1 MSDNKKQITGSFGG
15 LLGGGS
21 RKPTRDPDTLN
32 NTETGKV
39 IEILSEGVTEG
50 FATPS
55 KKLSSELAQVN
66 EVYELDSSNQDQYIA
81 YAHEDIYLDD
91 TPIRSVNTG
100 KKGDD
105 GSYQK
110 ANFNGFDNPTDGSFE
125 VRHGSKNQSVL
136 STDGTLQ
143 SEKITQVNQKVQTEI
158 TRQITV
164 GRPSLASTQSLAP
177 ERVKVTLHVNQ
188 LQETNDKGD
197 LLGRTVEFE
206 IFFQYIGDGGLPSM
220 ADQIRTRM
228 KKDSFSGR
236 TGDQYRREY
245 VFATES
251 FSRDSFRRYPLEIT
265 VKRVSPLNED
275 NDQIQDD
282 LFFSAITEIQRPT
295 TDYEGQL
302 LDTDIEIDDGNGV
315 TQKILDG
322 QFSYPFTAY
331 SFLQFDAYQFAS
343 IPKRTFRYRGIKVKI
358 PAANGGL
365 TPTIDIT
372 GNGRIEYPS
381 NYVFNN
387 ELTGTLFWTTDPA
400 FILLDLLLN
409 TRYGFGKY
417 IKKEEVN
424 LFSFF
429 QASKYCAQLVPTP
442 RGGQEPR
449 FAFNSV
455 INKTTEAFN
464 IIKEISGMM
473 RCYPIWS
480 GGQLTL
486 VQDRPINP
494 DDEDPCTYQTPV
506 YVFSLANT
514 LNGFSYSGV
523 SLKTRHGKVVVEY
536 FNMESRQ
543 LDTVVITNQQV
554 FEKTHNIKKVKA
566 FGCTSFAQ
574 AARYGRA
581 IIWSENNETDVV
593 TFDVSIESGVV
604 IRPGAVVG
612 INDPVRAGIR
622 RAGRVSAVTLDGSG
636 HLTALTVDDSS
647 STDLPTTGDRTILIL
662 DSAGKARSG
671 TISSISGK
679 VITLSSALAPS
690 SNATFQANTVWLIE
704 NTVKSQLYRI
714 VDVEEQDGI
723 LYKMTGIPYN
733 CNKYNFVDGKNNR
746 TLVSDE
752 SLQNPDFTK
761 FKLDSL
767 VHLNDRTTS
776 IFEIDRGGP
785 SSITGF
791 TALRQKEG
799 QVISVLIVSFANVLG
814 TGKYLIKY
822 KFKPGSISNQGTNIY
837 GQPSLFMNPLA
848 PFGEPLRE
856 FITED
861 LTFEIENASVGTY
874 QIEVYS
880 INAIGK
886 VSKSPT
892 IKQIDNFGKLA
903 PPVSPTSLNFEFTQS
918 GDLKLTWPLSQDVD
932 VTSNGHVII
941 KHNDDTSG
949 AAVWGNSRT
958 IMIVHGSQTSVI
970 LPTVTGEYLIKYQDQ
985 TLIQSENA
993 ASAIVSDTDLGLVD
1007 RSLIG
1012 TIKENTTF
1020 GGAKTNSSGVTTSK
1034 VTSGGL
1040 EINQDSSNVLI
1051 DSITANI
1058 DTISDFDTLDGIT
1071 GRDEGDYTF
1080 TNVLDLGAKFSGVIF
1095 ESIVR
1100 FEGFSDSTLFD
1111 SYVPAVVLNS
1121 DGVVISGGVDALTKF
1136 DGDVL
1141 ENATAELRIQTSDDN
1156 STFTAANNFIETV
1169 ASARYF
1175 KFTLKLKTTTTTENT
1190 RILLGDGS
1198 TNTLGCKVLMN
1209 KRTETSATLTS
1220 TSNTA
1225 YTFTNGFF
1233 IGTGATTGFTSSN
1246 PSVTIN
1252 PLNLGTGEYYEVT
1265 NITGLGFDVVFKNS
1279 SGVAQTGKQFTYT
1292 ASGFGKKV

>member
-15 LLGGGS
+15 LLGGGGS

-110 ANFNGFDNPTDGSFE
+110 ANFNGFDNPTDGSFD
-125 VRHGSKNQSVL
+125 VRHGSKNQSIL

-143 SEKITQVNQKVQTEI
+143 TENIVDDNVQKVQTEI
-158 TRQITV
+158 TKEVTV
-164 GRPSLASTQSLAP
+164 GRPSLESTQSLAP
-177 ERVKVTLHVNQ
+177 ERVKVTLSVSQ

-197 LLGRTVEFE
+197 LLGRTVEFQ
-206 IFFQYIGDGGLPSM
+206 IFFQYVGED
-220 ADQIRTRM
+220 ADASRTLM
-228 KKDSFSGR
+228 KQDSFSGR

-265 VKRVSPLNED
+265 VKRLSPLNED

-295 TDYEGQL
+295 TDYQGQL
-302 LDTDIEIDDGNGV
+302 LDTNIEIDDGNGV

-358 PAANGGL
+358 PAANGGH

-381 NYVFNN
+381 DYVFNN

-417 IKKEEVN
+417 IKIEEID

-429 QASKYCAQLVPTP
+429 QASKYSAQLLTTS
-442 RGGQEPR
+442 RGQEPR

-480 GGQLTL
+480 GGKLTL

-506 YVFSLANT
+506 YIFSLANT

-554 FEKTHNIKKVKA
+554 FNKTHNIKKVKA

-574 AARYGRA
+574 AARYGRN

-662 DSAGKARSG
+662 DSAGKAQSA

-704 NTVKSQLYRI
+704 NTVKSELYRI

-733 CNKYNFVDGKNNR
+733 CNKYDFVDGKNR
-746 TLVSDE
+746 TLVSND
-752 SLQNPDFTK
+752 SLQNPT
-761 FKLDSL
+761 L
-767 VHLNDRTTS
+767 VADNRTTS
-776 IFEIDRGGP
+776 IFETDRGGP

-814 TGKYLIKY
+814 TGKYLVKY

-886 VSKSPT
+886 VSKNPT

-903 PPVSPTSLNFEFTQS
+903 PPLSPTSLNFEFTQS

-949 AAVWGNSRT
+949 NAIWGNSRT

-985 TLIQSENA
+985 TLIQSTN
-993 ASAIVSDTDLGLVD
+993 SVSVIVSSPDLVD
-1007 RSLIG
+1007 RDLIG

-1020 GGAKTNSSGVTTSK
+1020 GGAKTALTVNSSGM
-1034 VTSGGL
+1034 
-1040 EINQDSSNVLI
+1040 EINQSASNTLI

-1058 DTISDFDTLDGIT
+1058 DTISDFDTLDGDT
-1071 GRDEGDYTF
+1071 GVLEGTYQF

-1111 SYVPAVVLNS
+1111 SYVPATVLNS
-1121 DGVVISGGVDALTKF
+1121 DGVVISGGVDALTSF

-1141 ENATAELRIQTSDDN
+1141 ENATAELQIQTSDDN
-1156 STFTAANNFIETV
+1156 STFTTANNFIETV

-1175 KFTLKLKTTTTTENT
+1175 KFTLKLKTTTTTENS
-1190 RILLGDGS
+1190 RIIIGDGS
-1198 TNTLGCKVLMN
+1198 TNTLGCRVLMN

-1233 IGTGATTGFTSSN
+1233 VGTGATTGFDAPL

-1252 PLNLGTGEYYEVT
+1252 ALALGTGEFFEVT
-1265 NITGLGFDVVFKNS
+1265 NISGTGFNVVFKNS
-1279 SGVAQTGKQFTYT
+1279 SGVAQTGKEFTYT

>member
-15 LLGGGS
+15 LLGGGGS

-32 NTETGKV
+32 NTETAKV
-39 IEILSEGVTEG
+39 IEVLSEGVTEG

-55 KKLSSELAQVN
+55 KKLSSELSIVD
-66 EVYELDSSNQDQYIA
+66 EVYQLSSSNQDQYIA

-91 TPIRSVNTG
+91 TPIRSINTG
-100 KKGDD
+100 KKSDD

-110 ANFNGFDNPTDGSFE
+110 ANFNGFDNPSDGFFE

-143 SEKITQVNQKVQTEI
+143 SEKITQVNQKVETEI

-197 LLGRTVEFE
+197 LLGRTVEFK
-206 IFFQYIGDGGLPSM
+206 IFFQYKGEI
-220 ADQIRTRM
+220 ADTSRTLM
-228 KKDSFSGR
+228 KQDSFSGR

-251 FSRDSFRRYPLEIT
+251 FDRDKFRRYPLEIT
-265 VKRVSPLNED
+265 VQRVSALNNT

-295 TDYEGQL
+295 TDYQGQTL
-302 LDTDIEIDDGNGV
+302 NTNVEIDDGNGV

-358 PAANGGL
+358 PAPNGGV
-365 TPTIDIT
+365 TPTVDVT

-381 NYVFNN
+381 NYIFAGDI
-387 ELTGTLFWTTDPA
+387 TTDLFWTTDPA

-429 QASKYCAQLVPTP
+429 QASKYCAQLVQTP

-494 DDEDPCTYQTPV
+494 DDEDPCSYQTPV

-554 FEKTHNIKKVKA
+554 FNKTHNIKKVKA

-574 AARYGRA
+574 AARYGRT

-612 INDPVRAGIR
+612 INDPVKAGIR

-647 STDLPTTGDRTILIL
+647 ATDLPTTGDRTILIL
-662 DSAGKARSG
+662 DSAGKAQST

-704 NTVKSQLYRI
+704 NTVKSELYRI

-733 CNKYNFVDGKNNR
+733 CNKYDFVDGKNR
-746 TLVSDE
+746 TLVSDD
-752 SLQNPDFTK
+752 SLQNPT
-761 FKLDSL
+761 L
-767 VHLNDRTTS
+767 VADNRTTS

-785 SSITGF
+785 SSVSSF
-791 TALRQKEG
+791 SALREKDG
-799 QVISVLIVSFANVLG
+799 QVISVLIISFANILG
-814 TGKYLIKY
+814 VGKYLVKY
-822 KFKPGSISNQGTNIY
+822 KFKRGSVSNKGTNIY

-848 PFGEPLRE
+848 SFGEYLRE
-856 FITED
+856 FTTED
-861 LTFEIENASVGTY
+861 LTFEIENASIGVY
-874 QIEVYS
+874 RIEIYS

-886 VSKSPT
+886 ISKNPT
-892 IKQIDNFGKLA
+892 IKEIQNIGRFSA
-903 PPVSPTSLNFEFTQS
+903 PTSPTSLNAEITQS
-918 GDLKLTWPLSQDVD
+918 GDLKLTWNPSVDIDV
-932 VTSNGHVII
+932 VSNGHVIV
-941 KHNDDTSG
+941 KHNSDTSG
-949 AAVWGNSRT
+949 NAAWGNSRT
-958 IMIVHGSQTSVI
+958 IMILHGSQSSVI
-970 LPTVTGEYLIKYQDQ
+970 LPTVTGEYLVKFQDQ

-993 ASAIVSDTDLGLVD
+993 ASVIFSDTDLGLVD
-1007 RSLIG
+1007 RRLTG
-1012 TIKENTTF
+1012 TIKENTAF
-1020 GGAKTNSSGVTTSK
+1020 GGVKTALIVNSSGM
-1034 VTSGGL
+1034 
-1040 EINQDSSNVLI
+1040 EINQSASNTLI

-1058 DTISDFDTLDGIT
+1058 DTISDFDTLDGDT
-1071 GRDEGDYTF
+1071 GVLQGTYQF
-1080 TNVLDLGAKFSGVIF
+1080 TDILDLGAKFSGVIF
-1095 ESIVR
+1095 ESIIR
-1100 FEGFSDSTLFD
+1100 FEGFSDTSSFD
-1111 SYVPAVVLNS
+1111 TYVPAVVLNS
-1121 DGVVISGGVDALTKF
+1121 DGAIISGGVDALTKF
-1136 DGDVL
+1136 DGDTL
-1141 ENATAELRIQTSDDN
+1141 ENATAELQIQTSDDN
-1156 STFTAANNFIETV
+1156 STFTVANNFIETV

-1175 KFTLKLKTTTTTENT
+1175 KFTLKLNTTTTTENS
-1190 RILLGDGS
+1190 RIIIGDGS

-1209 KRTETSATLTS
+1209 KRTETSATLT
-1220 TSNTA
+1220 TAGDQTVASNTA

-1233 IGTGATTGFTSSN
+1233 VGTGASTGFDAPL

-1252 PLNLGTGEYYEVT
+1252 PLALGTGEFFEVT
-1265 NITGLGFDVVFKNS
+1265 NISGTGFNVVFKNS
-1279 SGVAQTGKQFTYT
+1279 SGDPQTGKQFTYT

>member
-15 LLGGGS
+15 LLGGGGS

-110 ANFNGFDNPTDGSFE
+110 ANFNGFDNPTDGSFD
-125 VRHGSKNQSVL
+125 VRHGSKNQSIL

-143 SEKITQVNQKVQTEI
+143 TENIVDDNVQKVQTEI
-158 TRQITV
+158 TKEVTV
-164 GRPSLASTQSLAP
+164 GRPSLESTQSLAP
-177 ERVKVTLHVNQ
+177 ERVKVTLSVSQ

-197 LLGRTVEFE
+197 LLGRTVEFQ
-206 IFFQYIGDGGLPSM
+206 IFFQYVGED
-220 ADQIRTRM
+220 ADASRTLM
-228 KKDSFSGR
+228 KQDSFSGR

-265 VKRVSPLNED
+265 VKRLSPLNED

-295 TDYEGQL
+295 TDYQGQL
-302 LDTDIEIDDGNGV
+302 LDTNIEIDDGNGV

-358 PAANGGL
+358 PAANGGH

-381 NYVFNN
+381 DYVFNN

-417 IKKEEVN
+417 IKIEEID

-429 QASKYCAQLVPTP
+429 QASKYSAQLLTTS
-442 RGGQEPR
+442 RGQEPR

-480 GGQLTL
+480 GGKLTL

-506 YVFSLANT
+506 YIFSLANT

-554 FEKTHNIKKVKA
+554 FNKTHNIKKVKA

-574 AARYGRA
+574 AARYGRN

-662 DSAGKARSG
+662 DSAGKAQSA

-704 NTVKSQLYRI
+704 NTVKSELYRI

-733 CNKYNFVDGKNNR
+733 CNKYDFVDGKNR
-746 TLVSDE
+746 TLVSND
-752 SLQNPDFTK
+752 SLQNPT
-761 FKLDSL
+761 L
-767 VHLNDRTTS
+767 VADNRTTS
-776 IFEIDRGGP
+776 IFETDRGGP

-814 TGKYLIKY
+814 TGKYLVKY

-886 VSKSPT
+886 VSKNPT

-903 PPVSPTSLNFEFTQS
+903 PPLSPTSLNFEFTQS

-949 AAVWGNSRT
+949 NAIWGNSRT

-985 TLIQSENA
+985 TLIQSTN
-993 ASAIVSDTDLGLVD
+993 SVSVIVSSPDLVD
-1007 RSLIG
+1007 RDLIG

-1020 GGAKTNSSGVTTSK
+1020 GGAKTALTVNSSGM
-1034 VTSGGL
+1034 
-1040 EINQDSSNVLI
+1040 EINQSASNTLI

-1058 DTISDFDTLDGIT
+1058 DTISDFDTLDGDT
-1071 GRDEGDYTF
+1071 GVLEGTYQF

-1121 DGVVISGGVDALTKF
+1121 DGVVISGGVDALTSF

-1141 ENATAELRIQTSDDN
+1141 ENATAELQIQTSDDN
-1156 STFTAANNFIETV
+1156 STFTTANNFIETV

-1175 KFTLKLKTTTTTENT
+1175 KFTLKLKTTTTTENS
-1190 RILLGDGS
+1190 RIIIGDGS
-1198 TNTLGCKVLMN
+1198 TNTLGCRVLMN

-1233 IGTGATTGFTSSN
+1233 VGTGATTGFDAPL

-1252 PLNLGTGEYYEVT
+1252 ALALGTGEFFEVT
-1265 NITGLGFDVVFKNS
+1265 NISGTGFNVVFKNS
-1279 SGVAQTGKQFTYT
+1279 SGVAQTGKEFTYT

>member
-1 MSDNKKQITGSFGG
+1 MTNKKQITGSFGG
-15 LLGGGS
+15 LFGGGS

-55 KKLSSELAQVN
+55 KKLSSELSTVD
-66 EVYELDSSNQDQYIA
+66 EIYELSSSNQDQYIA

-91 TPIRSVNTG
+91 TPIRNVNTG
-100 KKGDD
+100 KKADD

-136 STDGTLQ
+136 TTDGTLQ

-158 TRQITV
+158 TRQVTV

-188 LQETNDKGD
+188 LQEANDKGD
-197 LLGRTVEFE
+197 LLGRTVEFQ
-206 IFFQYIGDGGLPSM
+206 IFFQYVGDV
-220 ADQIRTRM
+220 ADTSRTLM
-228 KKDSFSGR
+228 KQDSFSGR

-245 VFATES
+245 IFATES
-251 FSRDSFRRYPLEIT
+251 FDRDKFRRYPLNIT
-265 VKRVSPLNED
+265 VKRVSALNED

-295 TDYEGQL
+295 TDYEGQT
-302 LDTDIEIDDGNGV
+302 LDTNIEIDDGNGV

-343 IPKRTFRYRGIKVKI
+343 IPKRTFRYRGIKVRI
-358 PAANGGL
+358 PASNGGY

-381 NYVFNN
+381 DYVFGGDI
-387 ELTGTLFWTTDPA
+387 TTDLFWTTDPA
-400 FILLDLLLN
+400 FILLNLLLN

-429 QASKYCAQLVPTP
+429 QASKYCAQLVSTP

-480 GGQLTL
+480 GGKLTL

-566 FGCTSFAQ
+566 FGCTSFSQ
-574 AARYGRA
+574 AARYGRN

-612 INDPVRAGIR
+612 INDPVRAGVR

-647 STDLPTTGDRTILIL
+647 STDLPTTVDRTILIL
-662 DSAGKARSG
+662 DSAGKAQSA

-679 VITLSSALAPS
+679 VITLSSSLAPS

-733 CNKYNFVDGKNNR
+733 CNKYDFVDGKNSPS
-746 TLVSDE
+746 VSDE
-752 SLQNPDFTK
+752 SLQNPD
-761 FKLDSL
+761 LLRD
-767 VHLNDRTTS
+767 NRTTS

-799 QVISVLIVSFANVLG
+799 QVISVLIVSFSNVLG

-822 KFKPGSISNQGTNIY
+822 KFKPGSISNKGTNIY

-886 VSKSPT
+886 ISKNPT
-892 IKQIDNFGKLA
+892 IKEIQNFGKLA

-949 AAVWGNSRT
+949 NAVWGNSRT

-985 TLIQSENA
+985 TLIQSENT
-993 ASAIVSDTDLGLVD
+993 ASVIVSAPDLVD
-1007 RSLIG
+1007 RDLIG

-1020 GGAKTNSSGVTTSK
+1020 GGVKTALTVNSSGM
-1034 VTSGGL
+1034 
-1040 EINQDSSNVLI
+1040 EINQSASNTLI

-1058 DTISDFDTLDGIT
+1058 DTIDDFDTLDGDT
-1071 GRDEGDYTF
+1071 GVLEGSYQF

-1100 FEGFSDSTLFD
+1100 FEGFSDTTSFD

-1121 DGVVISGGVDALTKF
+1121 DGAIISGGVDALTKF

-1141 ENATAELRIQTSDDN
+1141 ENATAELQIQTSDDN
-1156 STFTAANNFIETV
+1156 STFTTANNFIETV

-1175 KFTLKLKTTTTTENT
+1175 KFILKLKTTTTTENT

-1265 NITGLGFDVVFKNS
+1265 NITGTGFNVVFKNS

>member
-15 LLGGGS
+15 LLGGGGS

-55 KKLSSELAQVN
+55 KKLSSELSTVN

-110 ANFNGFDNPTDGSFE
+110 ANFNGFDNPTDGSFD
-125 VRHGSKNQSVL
+125 VRHGSKNQSIL

-143 SEKITQVNQKVQTEI
+143 TENIVDDNVQKVQTEI
-158 TRQITV
+158 TKEVTV
-164 GRPSLASTQSLAP
+164 GRPSLESTQSLAP
-177 ERVKVTLHVNQ
+177 ERVKVTLSVSQ

-197 LLGRTVEFE
+197 LLGRTVEFQ
-206 IFFQYIGDGGLPSM
+206 IFFQYVGED
-220 ADQIRTRM
+220 ADASRTLM
-228 KKDSFSGR
+228 KQDSFSGR

-265 VKRVSPLNED
+265 VKRLSPLNED

-295 TDYEGQL
+295 TDYQGQL
-302 LDTDIEIDDGNGV
+302 LDTNIEIDDGNGV

-358 PAANGGL
+358 PAANGGH

-381 NYVFNN
+381 DYVFNN

-417 IKKEEVN
+417 IKIEEID

-429 QASKYCAQLVPTP
+429 QASKYSAQLLTTS
-442 RGGQEPR
+442 RGQEPR

-480 GGQLTL
+480 GGKLTL

-506 YVFSLANT
+506 YIFSLANT

-554 FEKTHNIKKVKA
+554 FNKTHNIKKVKA

-574 AARYGRA
+574 AARYGRN

-662 DSAGKARSG
+662 DSAGKAQSA

-704 NTVKSQLYRI
+704 NTVKSELYRI

-733 CNKYNFVDGKNNR
+733 CNKYDFVDGKNR
-746 TLVSDE
+746 TLVSND
-752 SLQNPDFTK
+752 SLQNPT
-761 FKLDSL
+761 L
-767 VHLNDRTTS
+767 VADNRTTS
-776 IFEIDRGGP
+776 IFETDRGGP

-814 TGKYLIKY
+814 TGKYLVKY

-886 VSKSPT
+886 VSKNPT

-903 PPVSPTSLNFEFTQS
+903 PPLSPTSLNFEFTQS

-949 AAVWGNSRT
+949 NAIWGNSRT

-985 TLIQSENA
+985 TLIQSTN
-993 ASAIVSDTDLGLVD
+993 SVSVIVSSPDLVD
-1007 RSLIG
+1007 RDLIG

-1020 GGAKTNSSGVTTSK
+1020 GGAKTALTVNSSGM
-1034 VTSGGL
+1034 
-1040 EINQDSSNVLI
+1040 EINQSASNTLI

-1058 DTISDFDTLDGIT
+1058 DTISDFDTLDGDT
-1071 GRDEGDYTF
+1071 GVLEGTYQF

-1111 SYVPAVVLNS
+1111 SYVPATVLNS
-1121 DGVVISGGVDALTKF
+1121 DGVVISGGVDALTSF

-1141 ENATAELRIQTSDDN
+1141 ENATAELQIQTSDDN
-1156 STFTAANNFIETV
+1156 STFTTANNFIETV

-1175 KFTLKLKTTTTTENT
+1175 KFTLKLKTTTTTENS
-1190 RILLGDGS
+1190 RIIIGDGS
-1198 TNTLGCKVLMN
+1198 TNTLGCRVLMN

-1233 IGTGATTGFTSSN
+1233 VGTGATTGFDAPL

-1252 PLNLGTGEYYEVT
+1252 ALALGTGEFFEVT
-1265 NITGLGFDVVFKNS
+1265 NISGTGFNVVFKNS
-1279 SGVAQTGKQFTYT
+1279 SGVAQTGKEFTYT

>member
-1 MSDNKKQITGSFGG
+1 MTDKKQITGSFGG
-15 LLGGGS
+15 LFGGGS

-32 NTETGKV
+32 NTEIGKV

-55 KKLSSELAQVN
+55 KKLSSELSTVN
-66 EVYELDSSNQDQYIA
+66 EVYELSSSNQDQYIA

-91 TPIRSVNTG
+91 TPIRNVNTG
-100 KKGDD
+100 KKSDD

-158 TRQITV
+158 TRQVTV

-177 ERVKVTLHVNQ
+177 ERVKVTLSVSQ

-197 LLGRTVEFE
+197 LLGRTVEFQ
-206 IFFQYIGDGGLPSM
+206 IFFQYVGDV
-220 ADQIRTRM
+220 ADQSRTLM
-228 KKDSFSGR
+228 KQDSFSGR

-245 VFATES
+245 IFATES
-251 FSRDSFRRYPLEIT
+251 FNRDSFRRYPLNIT
-265 VKRVSPLNED
+265 VKRLSALNED
-275 NDQIQDD
+275 NDQIFDD
-282 LFFSAITEIQRPT
+282 LFFSSFTEIQRPT

-302 LDTDIEIDDGNGV
+302 LDTNIEIDDGNGV

-343 IPKRTFRYRGIKVKI
+343 IPKRTFRYRGIKVRI
-358 PAANGGL
+358 PAVNPDNDSL
-365 TPTIDIT
+365 IPTVDIT

-381 NYVFNN
+381 NYVFGGDI
-387 ELTGTLFWTTDPA
+387 TTDLFWTTDPA

-449 FAFNSV
+449 FAFNGV

-574 AARYGRA
+574 AARYGRN

-622 RAGRVSAVTLDGSG
+622 RAGRVSAVTLDGSDN
-636 HLTALTVDDSS
+636 LTSLTVDDSG

-662 DSAGKARSG
+662 DSAGKAQSA

-704 NTVKSQLYRI
+704 NTVKSELYRI

-733 CNKYNFVDGKNNR
+733 CNKYDFVDGKNR
-746 TLVSDE
+746 TLVSDD
-752 SLQNPDFTK
+752 SLQNPTLIAD
-761 FKLDSL
+761 
-767 VHLNDRTTS
+767 NRTTS

-814 TGKYLIKY
+814 TGKYLVKY
-822 KFKPGSISNQGTNIY
+822 KFKPGSISNKGTNIY

-848 PFGEPLRE
+848 SFGEYLRE
-856 FITED
+856 FVTED

-886 VSKSPT
+886 VSKNPT

-903 PPVSPTSLNFEFTQS
+903 PPVSPTSLNFEFTQL

-993 ASAIVSDTDLGLVD
+993 ASAIVSETDLGLVD

-1020 GGAKTNSSGVTTSK
+1020 GGAKTNSDNITTSK
-1034 VTSGGL
+1034 LTSAGL

-1121 DGVVISGGVDALTKF
+1121 DGAIISGGVDALTSF

-1190 RILLGDGS
+1190 RIIIGDGS
-1198 TNTLGCKVLMN
+1198 TNTLGCRVLMN

-1265 NITGLGFDVVFKNS
+1265 NITGTGFNVVFKNS

>member
-1 MSDNKKQITGSFGG
+1 MTNKKQITGSFGG
-15 LLGGGS
+15 LFGGGS

-55 KKLSSELAQVN
+55 KKLSSELSTVD
-66 EVYELDSSNQDQYIA
+66 EIYELSSSNQDQYIA

-91 TPIRSVNTG
+91 TPIRNVNTG
-100 KKGDD
+100 KKADD

-136 STDGTLQ
+136 TTDGTLQ

-158 TRQITV
+158 TRQVTV

-188 LQETNDKGD
+188 LQEANDKGD
-197 LLGRTVEFE
+197 LLGRTVEFQ
-206 IFFQYIGDGGLPSM
+206 IFFQYVGDV
-220 ADQIRTRM
+220 ADTSRTLM
-228 KKDSFSGR
+228 KQDSFSGR

-245 VFATES
+245 IFATES
-251 FSRDSFRRYPLEIT
+251 FSRDSFRRYPLNIT
-265 VKRVSPLNED
+265 VKRVSALNED

-295 TDYEGQL
+295 TDYEGQT
-302 LDTDIEIDDGNGV
+302 LDTNIEIDDGNGV

-343 IPKRTFRYRGIKVKI
+343 IPKRTFRYRGIKVRI
-358 PAANGGL
+358 PASNGGY

-381 NYVFNN
+381 DYVFGGDI
-387 ELTGTLFWTTDPA
+387 TTDLFWTTDPA

-429 QASKYCAQLVPTP
+429 QASKYCAQLVSTP

-566 FGCTSFAQ
+566 FGCTSFSQ
-574 AARYGRA
+574 AARYGRN

-612 INDPVRAGIR
+612 INDPVRAGVR

-647 STDLPTTGDRTILIL
+647 STDLPTTVDRTILIL
-662 DSAGKARSG
+662 DSAGKAQSA

-679 VITLSSALAPS
+679 VITLSSSLAPS

-733 CNKYNFVDGKNNR
+733 CNKYDFVDGKNSPS
-746 TLVSDE
+746 VSDE
-752 SLQNPDFTK
+752 SLQNPD
-761 FKLDSL
+761 LLRD
-767 VHLNDRTTS
+767 NRTTS

-799 QVISVLIVSFANVLG
+799 QVISVLIVSFSNVLG

-822 KFKPGSISNQGTNIY
+822 KFKPGSISNKGTNIY

-886 VSKSPT
+886 ISKNPT
-892 IKQIDNFGKLA
+892 IKEIQNFGKLA

-949 AAVWGNSRT
+949 NAVWGNSRT

-985 TLIQSENA
+985 TLIQSENT
-993 ASAIVSDTDLGLVD
+993 ASVIVSAPDLVD
-1007 RSLIG
+1007 RDLIG

-1020 GGAKTNSSGVTTSK
+1020 GGVKTALTVNSSGM
-1034 VTSGGL
+1034 
-1040 EINQDSSNVLI
+1040 EINQSASNTLI

-1058 DTISDFDTLDGIT
+1058 DTIDDFDTLDGDT
-1071 GRDEGDYTF
+1071 GVLEGSYQF

-1100 FEGFSDSTLFD
+1100 FEGFSDTTSFD

-1121 DGVVISGGVDALTKF
+1121 DGAIISGGVDALTKF

-1141 ENATAELRIQTSDDN
+1141 ENATAELQIQTSDDN
-1156 STFTAANNFIETV
+1156 STFTTANNFIETV

-1175 KFTLKLKTTTTTENT
+1175 KFILKLKTTTTTENT

-1209 KRTETSATLTS
+1209 KRTETSVLLNS
-1220 TSNTA
+1220 TNGPSFA
-1225 YTFTNGFF
+1225 FTNGFF
-1233 IGTGATTGFTSSN
+1233 TGSGATTGFTAGE

-1252 PLNLGTGEYYEVT
+1252 PRNLGTGEYYEVT
-1265 NITGLGFDVVFKNS
+1265 NISGTGFNVVFYNS
-1279 SGVAQTGKQFTYT
+1279 GGQSHGGKEFTYT

>member
-15 LLGGGS
+15 LLGGGGS

-32 NTETGKV
+32 NTETAKV

-55 KKLSSELAQVN
+55 KKLSSELSTVD
-66 EVYELDSSNQDQYIA
+66 EVYQLSASNQDQYIA

-91 TPIRSVNTG
+91 TPIRSINTG
-100 KKGDD
+100 KKSDD

-110 ANFNGFDNPTDGSFE
+110 ANFNGFDNPSDGFFE

-143 SEKITQVNQKVQTEI
+143 SEKITQVNQKVETEI

-197 LLGRTVEFE
+197 LLGRTVEFK
-206 IFFQYIGDGGLPSM
+206 IFFQYKGEI
-220 ADQIRTRM
+220 ADTSRVLM
-228 KKDSFSGR
+228 KQDSFSGR

-251 FSRDSFRRYPLEIT
+251 FDRDKFRRYPLEIT
-265 VKRVSPLNED
+265 VQRVSALNNT

-295 TDYEGQL
+295 TDYQGQTL
-302 LDTDIEIDDGNGV
+302 NTNVEIDDGNGV

-358 PAANGGL
+358 PAPNGGL
-365 TPTIDIT
+365 TPTVDVT

-381 NYVFNN
+381 NYIFGGDI
-387 ELTGTLFWTTDPA
+387 TTDLFWTTDPA

-417 IKKEEVN
+417 IKEEEVD

-429 QASKYCAQLVPTP
+429 QASKYCAQLVQTP

-480 GGQLTL
+480 GGKLTL

-494 DDEDPCTYQTPV
+494 DDEDPCSYQTPV
-506 YVFSLANT
+506 YIFSLANT

-554 FEKTHNIKKVKA
+554 FNKTHNIKKVKA

-622 RAGRVSAVTLDGSG
+622 RAGRVSAVTLDSSG

-662 DSAGKARSG
+662 DSAGKAQSA

-679 VITLSSALAPS
+679 VVTLSSALAPS

-704 NTVKSQLYRI
+704 NTVKSELYRI

-733 CNKYNFVDGKNNR
+733 CNKYDFVDGKNR
-746 TLVSDE
+746 TLVSDD
-752 SLQNPDFTK
+752 SLQNPT
-761 FKLDSL
+761 L
-767 VHLNDRTTS
+767 VADNRTTS
-776 IFEIDRGGP
+776 IFETDRGGP
-785 SSITGF
+785 SSVSSV
-791 TALRQKEG
+791 TALREKDG
-799 QVISVLIVSFANVLG
+799 QVISVLIISFANILG
-814 TGKYLIKY
+814 VGKYLIKY
-822 KFKPGSISNQGTNIY
+822 KFKRGSVSNKGTNIY

-848 PFGEPLRE
+848 SFGEYLRE
-856 FITED
+856 FTTED
-861 LTFEIENASVGTY
+861 LTFEIENASIGVY
-874 QIEVYS
+874 RIEIYS

-886 VSKSPT
+886 ISKNPT
-892 IKQIDNFGKLA
+892 IKEIQNIGRFTA
-903 PPVSPTSLNFEFTQS
+903 PTSPTSLNAEITQS
-918 GDLKLTWPLSQDVD
+918 GDLKLTWNPSVDIDV
-932 VTSNGHVII
+932 VSNGHVIV
-941 KHNDDTSG
+941 KHNSDTSG
-949 AAVWGNSRT
+949 NAAWGNSRT
-958 IMIVHGSQTSVI
+958 IMILHGSQSSVT
-970 LPTVTGEYLIKYQDQ
+970 LPTVTGEYLVKFQDQ

-993 ASAIVSDTDLGLVD
+993 VSAIVSDSDLGLVD
-1007 RSLIG
+1007 RKLVG
-1012 TIKENTTF
+1012 TIKENTAF
-1020 GGAKTNSSGVTTSK
+1020 GGVKTALTVNSSGM
-1034 VTSGGL
+1034 
-1040 EINQDSSNVLI
+1040 EINQSASNTLI

-1058 DTISDFDTLDGIT
+1058 DTISDFDTLDGDT
-1071 GRDEGDYTF
+1071 GVLQGTYQF

-1095 ESIVR
+1095 ESIIR

-1121 DGVVISGGVDALTKF
+1121 DGAIISGGVDALTKF

-1141 ENATAELRIQTSDDN
+1141 ENATAELQIQTSDDN

-1175 KFTLKLKTTTTTENT
+1175 KFTLKLNTTTTTENS
-1190 RILLGDGS
+1190 RIIIGDGS

-1209 KRTETSATLTS
+1209 KRTETSATLT
-1220 TSNTA
+1220 TAGDQTVASNTA

-1233 IGTGATTGFTSSN
+1233 VGTGASTGFTASL

-1252 PLNLGTGEYYEVT
+1252 PLALGTGEFFEVT
-1265 NITGLGFDVVFKNS
+1265 NISGTGFNVVFKNS

>member
-1 MSDNKKQITGSFGG
+1 MTDKKQITGSFGG
-15 LLGGGS
+15 LFGGGS

-32 NTETGKV
+32 NTEIGKV

-55 KKLSSELAQVN
+55 KKLSSELSTVN
-66 EVYELDSSNQDQYIA
+66 EVYELSSSNQDQYIA

-91 TPIRSVNTG
+91 TPIRNVNTG
-100 KKGDD
+100 KKSDD

-158 TRQITV
+158 TRQVTV

-177 ERVKVTLHVNQ
+177 ERVKVTLSVSQ

-197 LLGRTVEFE
+197 LLGRTVEFQ
-206 IFFQYIGDGGLPSM
+206 IFFQYVGDV
-220 ADQIRTRM
+220 ADTTRTLM
-228 KKDSFSGR
+228 KQDSFSGR

-245 VFATES
+245 IFATES
-251 FSRDSFRRYPLEIT
+251 FNRDSFRRYPLNIT
-265 VKRVSPLNED
+265 VKRLSALNED
-275 NDQIQDD
+275 NDQIFDD
-282 LFFSAITEIQRPT
+282 LFFSSFTEIQRPT

-302 LDTDIEIDDGNGV
+302 LDTNIEIDDGNGV

-343 IPKRTFRYRGIKVKI
+343 IPKRTFRYRGIKVRI
-358 PAANGGL
+358 PAVNPDNDSL
-365 TPTIDIT
+365 IPTVDIT

-381 NYVFNN
+381 NYVFGGDI
-387 ELTGTLFWTTDPA
+387 TTDLFWTTDPA

-449 FAFNSV
+449 FAFNGV

-574 AARYGRA
+574 AARYGRN

-622 RAGRVSAVTLDGSG
+622 RAGRVSAVTLDGSDN
-636 HLTALTVDDSS
+636 LTSLTVDDSG

-662 DSAGKARSG
+662 DSAGKAQSA

-704 NTVKSQLYRI
+704 NTVKSELYRI

-733 CNKYNFVDGKNNR
+733 CNKYDFVDGKNR
-746 TLVSDE
+746 TLVSDD
-752 SLQNPDFTK
+752 SLQNPTLIAD
-761 FKLDSL
+761 
-767 VHLNDRTTS
+767 NRTTS

-814 TGKYLIKY
+814 TGKYLVKY
-822 KFKPGSISNQGTNIY
+822 KFKPGSISNKGTNIY

-848 PFGEPLRE
+848 SFGEYLRE
-856 FITED
+856 FVTED

-886 VSKSPT
+886 VSKNPT

-903 PPVSPTSLNFEFTQS
+903 PPVSPTSLNFEFTQL

-993 ASAIVSDTDLGLVD
+993 ASAIVSETDLGLVD

-1020 GGAKTNSSGVTTSK
+1020 GGAKTNSDNITTSK
-1034 VTSGGL
+1034 LTSAGL

-1121 DGVVISGGVDALTKF
+1121 DGAIISGGVDALTSF

-1190 RILLGDGS
+1190 RIIIGDGS
-1198 TNTLGCKVLMN
+1198 TNTLGCRVLMN

-1265 NITGLGFDVVFKNS
+1265 NITGTGFNVVFKNS

>member
-15 LLGGGS
+15 LFGGGS

-55 KKLSSELAQVN
+55 KNLSSELSTVN
-66 EVYELDSSNQDQYIA
+66 EVYELSSSNQDQYIA

-91 TPIRSVNTG
+91 TPIRNVNTG
-100 KKGDD
+100 KKADD

-110 ANFNGFDNPTDGSFE
+110 SNFNGFDNPTDGSFE

-143 SEKITQVNQKVQTEI
+143 SEKITEVNQKVQTEI
-158 TRQITV
+158 TRQVTV

-177 ERVKVTLHVNQ
+177 ERVKVTLSVNQ

-206 IFFQYIGDGGLPSM
+206 IFFQYVGDV
-220 ADQIRTRM
+220 ADTTRTLM
-228 KKDSFSGR
+228 KQDSFSGR

-251 FSRDSFRRYPLEIT
+251 FNRDSFRRYPLNVT
-265 VKRVSPLNED
+265 VKRVSALNED

-282 LFFSAITEIQRPT
+282 IFFSAITEIQRPT
-295 TDYEGQL
+295 TDYQGQT
-302 LDTDIEIDDGNGV
+302 LDTNIEIDDGNNV

-358 PAANGGL
+358 PAANGGQ

-381 NYVFNN
+381 DYIFNN
-387 ELTGTLFWTTDPA
+387 ELTGTLFWTTDPS

-622 RAGRVSAVTLDGSG
+622 RAGRVNAVTLDGSG
-636 HLTALTVDDSS
+636 HLTALTVDDSA

-662 DSAGKARSG
+662 DSAGKARPG

-679 VITLSSALAPS
+679 VVTLSSALAPS
-690 SNATFQANTVWLIE
+690 ETRDNNNNIVYATFQANTVWLIE
-704 NTVKSQLYRI
+704 NTVKSELYRI

-733 CNKYNFVDGKNNR
+733 CNKYDFVDGKNR

-752 SLQNPDFTK
+752 SLQNPT
-761 FKLDSL
+761 L
-767 VHLNDRTTS
+767 VADNRTTS

-799 QVISVLIVSFANVLG
+799 QVISVVIVSFANVLG

-848 PFGEPLRE
+848 SFGEYLRD

-886 VSKSPT
+886 ISKSPT

-918 GDLKLTWPLSQDVD
+918 GDLKLTWPLSQDID

-985 TLIQSENA
+985 TLIQST
-993 ASAIVSDTDLGLVD
+993 SSVSVIVSSPDLVD
-1007 RSLIG
+1007 RDLIG

-1020 GGAKTNSSGVTTSK
+1020 GGVKTALTVNSSGM
-1034 VTSGGL
+1034 
-1040 EINQDSSNVLI
+1040 EINQSASNTLI

-1058 DTISDFDTLDGIT
+1058 DTISDFDTLDGDT
-1071 GRDEGDYTF
+1071 GLSEGSYQF
-1080 TNVLDLGAKFSGVIF
+1080 TNVLDLGAKFAGVIF

-1121 DGVVISGGVDALTKF
+1121 DGAVISGGVDALTKF

-1141 ENATAELRIQTSDDN
+1141 ENATAELQIQTSDDN
-1156 STFTAANNFIETV
+1156 SSFTTANNFIETV

-1233 IGTGATTGFTSSN
+1233 IGTSATTGFTSGN

-1252 PLNLGTGEYYEVT
+1252 PLALGTGEFFEVT
-1265 NITGLGFDVVFKNS
+1265 NISGTGFNVVFKNS

>member
-1 MSDNKKQITGSFGG
+1 MTNKKQITGSFGG
-15 LLGGGS
+15 LFGGGS

-32 NTETGKV
+32 NTETAKV

-66 EVYELDSSNQDQYIA
+66 EIYQLSASNQDQYIA

-110 ANFNGFDNPTDGSFE
+110 ANFNGFHNPSDGSFD
-125 VRHGSKNQSVL
+125 VRHGSKNQSIL
-136 STDGTLQ
+136 STDSALQ
-143 SEKITQVNQKVQTEI
+143 SEKIIQVNQKVQTEI
-158 TRQITV
+158 TRQVTV

-197 LLGRTVEFE
+197 LLGRTVEFQ
-206 IFFQYIGDGGLPSM
+206 IFFQYVGDV
-220 ADQIRTRM
+220 ADQSRTLM
-228 KKDSFSGR
+228 KQDSFSGR

-251 FSRDSFRRYPLEIT
+251 FNRDSFRRYPLNVT
-265 VKRVSPLNED
+265 VKRVSALNED

-282 LFFSAITEIQRPT
+282 LFFSSITEIQSPT
-295 TDYEGQL
+295 TDYQGQTL
-302 LDTDIEIDDGNGV
+302 NTNIEIDDGNDV
-315 TQKILDG
+315 IQKIPNG

-331 SFLQFDAYQFAS
+331 SFLQFDAFQFAS
-343 IPKRTFRYRGIKVKI
+343 IPKRTFRYRGIKVRI
-358 PAANGGL
+358 PAIGANNSG
-365 TPTIDIT
+365 TPTVDIT

-381 NYVFNN
+381 NYVFDNQ
-387 ELTGTLFWTTDPA
+387 LTNKLFWTTDPA

-429 QASKYCAQLVPTP
+429 QASKYSAQLLQTP
-442 RGGQEPR
+442 RGQEPR

-494 DDEDPCTYQTPV
+494 DDADPCNYQTPV

-543 LDTVVITNQQV
+543 LDTVVVTNQQV
-554 FEKTHNIKKVKA
+554 FQKTHNIKKVKA
-566 FGCTSFAQ
+566 FGCTSFYQ
-574 AARYGRA
+574 AVRYARS

-612 INDPVRAGIR
+612 INDPVRSGVR
-622 RAGRVSAVTLDGSG
+622 RAGRVSAVTLNGSG

-662 DSAGKARSG
+662 DSAGKAKSG

-679 VITLSSALAPS
+679 VVTLSSALSPS

-714 VDVEEQDGI
+714 VDIEEQDGI

-733 CNKYNFVDGKNNR
+733 CNKYNFVDGSDR
-746 TLVSDE
+746 TPVTDD
-752 SLQNPDFTK
+752 SLQNPD
-761 FKLDSL
+761 LIRD
-767 VHLNDRTTS
+767 HRTTS
-776 IFEIDRGGP
+776 IFETDRGGP
-785 SSITGF
+785 SSISAV
-791 TALRQKEG
+791 TALREKEG
-799 QVISVLIVSFANVLG
+799 QVISVLIVSFANVIG
-814 TGKYLIKY
+814 AGKYLVKY
-822 KFKPGSISNQGTNIY
+822 KFKRGSVSNKGTNIY
-837 GQPSLFMNPLA
+837 GQPSLFVNPLA
-848 PFGEPLRE
+848 SFSEYLRE

-861 LTFEIENASVGTY
+861 VTFEIENSSIGVY

-880 INAIGK
+880 INALGQI
-886 VSKSPT
+886 SKNPT
-892 IKQIDNFGKLA
+892 IKQIQNIGKLA
-903 PPVSPTSLNFEFTQS
+903 APASPTSLNREITQS
-918 GDLKLTWPLSQDVD
+918 GDLKLTWPLSGDID
-932 VTSNGHVII
+932 VTSNGHIII

-958 IMIVHGSQTSVI
+958 IMILHGSQTSAVI
-970 LPTVTGEYLIKYQDQ
+970 PAVPGEYLIKYQDQ
-985 TLIQSENA
+985 SLIQSQNPI
-993 ASAIVSDTDLGLVD
+993 SIIVSSIDLDLADRKLV
-1007 RSLIG
+1007 G
-1012 TIKENTTF
+1012 TIKENTDSQGNQTF
-1020 GGAKTNSSGVTTSK
+1020 SGVKTALTVNSSGM
-1034 VTSGGL
+1034 
-1040 EINQDSSNVLI
+1040 EINQSASNTLI

-1058 DTISDFDTLDGIT
+1058 DTLIDFDTLSANSEELALAGVLEGSYQFNVT
-1071 GRDEGDYTF
+1071 GQD
-1080 TNVLDLGAKFSGVIF
+1080 VLDLGAKFSGVIF
-1095 ESIVR
+1095 ESIIR
-1100 FEGFSDSTLFD
+1100 FEGFSDTSSFD
-1111 SYVPAVVLNS
+1111 SYVPAVVVNS
-1121 DGVVISGGVDALTKF
+1121 DGAILSGGVDALTSF
-1136 DGDVL
+1136 DGDIL
-1141 ENATAELRIQTSDDN
+1141 ENATAVVQIQTSDDN
-1156 STFTAANNFIETV
+1156 SSFSTANDFIQTV

-1175 KFTLKLKTTTTTENT
+1175 KFILKLKTTTTTENA
-1190 RILLGDGS
+1190 RILAGDGS
-1198 TNTLGCKVLMN
+1198 TNTLGCRVLMN
-1209 KRTETSATLTS
+1209 RRTENSATLTT
-1220 TSNTA
+1220 TSNTR

-1233 IGTGATTGFTSSN
+1233 TGEGVQDFIAPV

-1252 PLNLGTGEYYEVT
+1252 PINLGTGEYFEVT
-1265 NITGLGFDVVFKNS
+1265 QIDGDGFNVVFYNNV
-1279 SGVAQTGKQFTYT
+1279 GAAQTGKQFTYT
-1292 ASGFGKKV
+1292 ATGFGKKV

>member
-15 LLGGGS
+15 LLGGGGS

-32 NTETGKV
+32 NTETAKV

-55 KKLSSELAQVN
+55 KKLSSELSTVN
-66 EVYELDSSNQDQYIA
+66 EVYQLSASNQDQYIA
-81 YAHEDIYLDD
+81 YAHEDIYLDN
-91 TPIRSVNTG
+91 TPIRSINTG
-100 KKGDD
+100 KKSDD

-110 ANFNGFDNPTDGSFE
+110 ANFNGFDNPSDGFFE

-143 SEKITQVNQKVQTEI
+143 SEKIIQVNQKVETEI

-197 LLGRTVEFE
+197 LLGRTVEFK
-206 IFFQYIGDGGLPSM
+206 IFFQYKGEI
-220 ADQIRTRM
+220 ADTSRTLM
-228 KKDSFSGR
+228 KQDSFSGR

-251 FSRDSFRRYPLEIT
+251 FNRDSFRRYPLEIT
-265 VKRVSPLNED
+265 VQRVSALNNT

-295 TDYEGQL
+295 TDYQGQTL
-302 LDTDIEIDDGNGV
+302 NTNVEIDDGNGV

-358 PAANGGL
+358 PAPNGGL
-365 TPTIDIT
+365 TPTVDVT

-381 NYVFNN
+381 NYIFGGDI
-387 ELTGTLFWTTDPA
+387 TTDLFWTTDPA

-417 IKKEEVN
+417 IKEEEVD

-429 QASKYCAQLVPTP
+429 QASKYCAQLVQTP

-480 GGQLTL
+480 GGKLTL

-494 DDEDPCTYQTPV
+494 DDEDPCSYQTPV
-506 YVFSLANT
+506 YIFSLANT

-554 FEKTHNIKKVKA
+554 FNKTHNIKKVKA

-636 HLTALTVDDSS
+636 DLTALTVDDSS
-647 STDLPTTGDRTILIL
+647 ATDLPTTDDRTILIL
-662 DSAGKARSG
+662 DSAGKAQSA

-679 VITLSSALAPS
+679 VVTLSSALAPS

-704 NTVKSQLYRI
+704 NTVKSELYRI

-733 CNKYNFVDGKNNR
+733 CNKYDFVDGKNR
-746 TLVSDE
+746 TLVSDD
-752 SLQNPDFTK
+752 SLQNPT
-761 FKLDSL
+761 L
-767 VHLNDRTTS
+767 VADNRTTS
-776 IFEIDRGGP
+776 IFETDRGGP
-785 SSITGF
+785 SSVSSV
-791 TALRQKEG
+791 TALREKDG
-799 QVISVLIVSFANVLG
+799 QVISVLIISFANILG
-814 TGKYLIKY
+814 VGKYLVKY
-822 KFKPGSISNQGTNIY
+822 KFKRGSVSNKGTNIY

-848 PFGEPLRE
+848 SFGEYLRE
-856 FITED
+856 FTTED
-861 LTFEIENASVGTY
+861 LTFEIENASIGVY
-874 QIEVYS
+874 RIEIYS
-880 INAIGK
+880 INALGK
-886 VSKSPT
+886 ISKNPT
-892 IKQIDNFGKLA
+892 IKEIQNIGRFSA
-903 PPVSPTSLNFEFTQS
+903 PTSPTTLNAEITQS
-918 GDLKLTWPLSQDVD
+918 GDLKLTWNPSVDIDV
-932 VTSNGHVII
+932 VSNGHVIV
-941 KHNDDTSG
+941 KHNSDTSG
-949 AAVWGNSRT
+949 NAVWGNSRT
-958 IMIVHGSQTSVI
+958 IMILHGSQSSVT
-970 LPTVTGEYLIKYQDQ
+970 LPTVTGEYLVKFQDQ

-993 ASAIVSDTDLGLVD
+993 VSAIVSDSDLGLVD
-1007 RSLIG
+1007 RKLVG
-1012 TIKENTTF
+1012 TIKENTAF
-1020 GGAKTNSSGVTTSK
+1020 GGVKTALIVNSSGM
-1034 VTSGGL
+1034 
-1040 EINQDSSNVLI
+1040 EINQSASNTLI

-1058 DTISDFDTLDGIT
+1058 DTISDFDTLDGDT
-1071 GRDEGDYTF
+1071 GVLQGTYQF

-1095 ESIVR
+1095 ESIIR

-1121 DGVVISGGVDALTKF
+1121 DGAIISGGVDALTKF
-1136 DGDVL
+1136 DGDTL
-1141 ENATAELRIQTSDDN
+1141 ENATAELQIQTSDDN

-1175 KFTLKLKTTTTTENT
+1175 KFILKLNTTTTTENS
-1190 RILLGDGS
+1190 RIIIGDGS

-1209 KRTETSATLTS
+1209 KRTETSATLT
-1220 TSNTA
+1220 TAGDQTVASNTA

-1233 IGTGATTGFTSSN
+1233 VGTGATTGFDAPL

-1252 PLNLGTGEYYEVT
+1252 PLALGTGEFFEVT
-1265 NITGLGFDVVFKNS
+1265 NISGTGFNVVFKNS
-1279 SGVAQTGKQFTYT
+1279 SGTPQTGKQFTYT

>member
-15 LLGGGS
+15 LLGGGGS

-55 KKLSSELAQVN
+55 KKLSSELSTVN

-110 ANFNGFDNPTDGSFE
+110 ANFNGFDNPTDGSFD
-125 VRHGSKNQSVL
+125 VRHGSKNQSIL

-143 SEKITQVNQKVQTEI
+143 TENIVDDNVQKVQTEI
-158 TRQITV
+158 TKEVTV
-164 GRPSLASTQSLAP
+164 GRPSLESTQSLAP
-177 ERVKVTLHVNQ
+177 ERVKVTLSVSQ

-197 LLGRTVEFE
+197 LLGRTVEFQ
-206 IFFQYIGDGGLPSM
+206 IFFQYVGED
-220 ADQIRTRM
+220 ADASRTLM
-228 KKDSFSGR
+228 KQDSFSGR

-265 VKRVSPLNED
+265 VKRLSPLNED

-295 TDYEGQL
+295 TDYQGQL
-302 LDTDIEIDDGNGV
+302 LDTNIEIDDGNGV

-358 PAANGGL
+358 PAANGGH

-381 NYVFNN
+381 DYVFNN

-417 IKKEEVN
+417 IKIEEID

-429 QASKYCAQLVPTP
+429 QASKYSAQLLTTS
-442 RGGQEPR
+442 RGQEPR

-480 GGQLTL
+480 GGKLTL

-506 YVFSLANT
+506 YIFSLANT

-554 FEKTHNIKKVKA
+554 FNKTHNIKKVKA

-574 AARYGRA
+574 AARYGRN

-662 DSAGKARSG
+662 DSAGKAQSA

-704 NTVKSQLYRI
+704 NTVKSELYRI

-733 CNKYNFVDGKNNR
+733 CNKYDFVDGKNR
-746 TLVSDE
+746 TLVSND
-752 SLQNPDFTK
+752 SLQNPT
-761 FKLDSL
+761 L
-767 VHLNDRTTS
+767 VADNRTTS
-776 IFEIDRGGP
+776 IFETDRGGP

-814 TGKYLIKY
+814 TGKYLVKY

-886 VSKSPT
+886 VSKNPT

-903 PPVSPTSLNFEFTQS
+903 PPLSPTSLNFEFTQS

-949 AAVWGNSRT
+949 NAIWGNSRT

-985 TLIQSENA
+985 TLIQSTN
-993 ASAIVSDTDLGLVD
+993 SVSVIVSSPDLVD
-1007 RSLIG
+1007 RDLIG

-1020 GGAKTNSSGVTTSK
+1020 GGAKTALTVNSSGM
-1034 VTSGGL
+1034 
-1040 EINQDSSNVLI
+1040 EINQSASNTLI

-1058 DTISDFDTLDGIT
+1058 DTISDFDTLDGDT
-1071 GRDEGDYTF
+1071 GVLEGTYQF

-1121 DGVVISGGVDALTKF
+1121 DGVVISGGVDALTSF

-1141 ENATAELRIQTSDDN
+1141 ENATAELQIQTSDDN
-1156 STFTAANNFIETV
+1156 STFTTANNFIETV

-1175 KFTLKLKTTTTTENT
+1175 KFTLKLKTTTTTENS
-1190 RILLGDGS
+1190 RIIIGDGS
-1198 TNTLGCKVLMN
+1198 TNTLGCRVLMN

-1233 IGTGATTGFTSSN
+1233 VGTGATTGFDAPL

-1252 PLNLGTGEYYEVT
+1252 ALALGTGEFFEVT
-1265 NITGLGFDVVFKNS
+1265 NISGTGFNVVFKNS
-1279 SGVAQTGKQFTYT
+1279 SGVAQTGKEFTYT

>member
-15 LLGGGS
+15 LLGGGGS

-110 ANFNGFDNPTDGSFE
+110 ANFNGFDNPTDGSFD
-125 VRHGSKNQSVL
+125 VRHGSKNQSIL

-143 SEKITQVNQKVQTEI
+143 TENIVDDNVQKVQTEI
-158 TRQITV
+158 TKEVTV
-164 GRPSLASTQSLAP
+164 GRPSLESTQSLAP
-177 ERVKVTLHVNQ
+177 ERVKVTLSVSQ

-197 LLGRTVEFE
+197 LLGRTVEFQ
-206 IFFQYIGDGGLPSM
+206 IFFQYVGED
-220 ADQIRTRM
+220 ADASRTLM
-228 KKDSFSGR
+228 KQDSFSGR

-265 VKRVSPLNED
+265 VKRLSPLNED

-295 TDYEGQL
+295 TDYQGQL
-302 LDTDIEIDDGNGV
+302 LDTNIEIDDGNGV

-358 PAANGGL
+358 PAANGGH

-381 NYVFNN
+381 DYVFNN

-417 IKKEEVN
+417 IKIEEID

-429 QASKYCAQLVPTP
+429 QASKYSAQLLTTS
-442 RGGQEPR
+442 RGQEPR

-480 GGQLTL
+480 GGKLTL

-506 YVFSLANT
+506 YIFSLANT

-554 FEKTHNIKKVKA
+554 FNKTHNIKKVKA

-574 AARYGRA
+574 AARYGRN

-662 DSAGKARSG
+662 DSAGKAQSA

-704 NTVKSQLYRI
+704 NTVKSELYRI

-733 CNKYNFVDGKNNR
+733 CNKYDFVDGKNR
-746 TLVSDE
+746 TLVSND
-752 SLQNPDFTK
+752 SLQNPT
-761 FKLDSL
+761 L
-767 VHLNDRTTS
+767 VADNRTTS
-776 IFEIDRGGP
+776 IFETDRGGP

-814 TGKYLIKY
+814 TGKYLVKY

-886 VSKSPT
+886 VSKNPT

-903 PPVSPTSLNFEFTQS
+903 PPLSPTSLNFEFTQS

-949 AAVWGNSRT
+949 NAIWGNSRT

-985 TLIQSENA
+985 TLIQSTN
-993 ASAIVSDTDLGLVD
+993 SVSVIVSSPDLVD
-1007 RSLIG
+1007 RDLIG

-1020 GGAKTNSSGVTTSK
+1020 GGAKTALTVNSSGM
-1034 VTSGGL
+1034 
-1040 EINQDSSNVLI
+1040 EINQSASNTLI

-1058 DTISDFDTLDGIT
+1058 DTISDFDTLDGDT
-1071 GRDEGDYTF
+1071 GVLEGTYQF

-1121 DGVVISGGVDALTKF
+1121 DGVVISGGVDALTSF

-1141 ENATAELRIQTSDDN
+1141 ENATAELQIQTSDDN
-1156 STFTAANNFIETV
+1156 STFTTANNFIETV

-1175 KFTLKLKTTTTTENT
+1175 KFTLKLKTTTTTENS
-1190 RILLGDGS
+1190 RIIIGDGS
-1198 TNTLGCKVLMN
+1198 TNTLGCRVLMN
-1209 KRTETSATLTS
+1209 KRTETSVTLTS

-1233 IGTGATTGFTSSN
+1233 VGTGATTGFDAPL

-1252 PLNLGTGEYYEVT
+1252 ALALGTGEFFEVT
-1265 NITGLGFDVVFKNS
+1265 NISGTGFNVVFKNS
-1279 SGVAQTGKQFTYT
+1279 SGVAQTGKEFTYT

>member
-55 KKLSSELAQVN
+55 KKLSSELAQFD
-66 EVYELDSSNQDQYIA
+66 EVYQLDASNQDQYIA

-91 TPIRSVNTG
+91 TPIRNVNTG
-100 KKGDD
+100 KKTDD

-158 TRQITV
+158 TRQVTV

-197 LLGRTVEFE
+197 LLGRTVEFQ
-206 IFFQYIGDGGLPSM
+206 IFFQYVGEDDDDL
-220 ADQIRTRM
+220 RTLM
-228 KKDSFSGR
+228 KQDSFSGR

-251 FSRDSFRRYPLEIT
+251 FNRDSFRRYPLNIT
-265 VKRVSPLNED
+265 VKRLSALNED

-295 TDYEGQL
+295 TDYQGQT
-302 LDTDIEIDDGNGV
+302 LDTNIEIDDGNGV

-343 IPKRTFRYRGIKVKI
+343 IPKRTFRYRGIKVRI
-358 PAANGGL
+358 PAVNPDNDSSI
-365 TPTIDIT
+365 PTVDVT

-381 NYVFNN
+381 NYVFGGDI
-387 ELTGTLFWTTDPA
+387 TKDLFWTTDPA

-429 QASKYCAQLVPTP
+429 QASKYCAQLVSTP

-679 VITLSSALAPS
+679 VVTLSSALAPS
-690 SNATFQANTVWLIE
+690 ETRDNTNNIVYATFQANTVWLIE
-704 NTVKSQLYRI
+704 NTVKSELYRI

-733 CNKYNFVDGKNNR
+733 CNKYDFVDGKNR
-746 TLVSDE
+746 TLVSDD
-752 SLQNPDFTK
+752 SLQNPT
-761 FKLDSL
+761 L
-767 VHLNDRTTS
+767 VADNRTTS

-799 QVISVLIVSFANVLG
+799 QIISVVIVSFANVLG
-814 TGKYLIKY
+814 TGKYLVKY
-822 KFKPGSISNQGTNIY
+822 KFKPGSISNKGTNIY

-848 PFGEPLRE
+848 PFGEYLRD

-886 VSKSPT
+886 ISKNPT
-892 IKQIDNFGKLA
+892 IKEIQNFGKLA

-949 AAVWGNSRT
+949 NAIWGNSRT

-985 TLIQSENA
+985 TLIQSENT
-993 ASAIVSDTDLGLVD
+993 ASVIVSDTDLGLVD
-1007 RSLIG
+1007 RRLAG

-1020 GGAKTNSSGVTTSK
+1020 GGVKTALTVNSSGM
-1034 VTSGGL
+1034 
-1040 EINQDSSNVLI
+1040 EINQSASNTLI

-1058 DTISDFDTLDGIT
+1058 DTISDFDTLDGDT
-1071 GRDEGDYTF
+1071 GVLQGTYQF

-1095 ESIVR
+1095 ESIIR
-1100 FEGFSDSTLFD
+1100 FEGFSDTTSFD
-1111 SYVPAVVLNS
+1111 TYVPAVVLNS

-1141 ENATAELRIQTSDDN
+1141 ENATAELQIQTSDDN

-1175 KFTLKLKTTTTTENT
+1175 KFTLKLNTTTTTENS
-1190 RILLGDGS
+1190 RIIIGDGS

-1209 KRTETSATLTS
+1209 KRTETSATLT
-1220 TSNTA
+1220 TAGDQTVASNTA

-1233 IGTGATTGFTSSN
+1233 VGTGATTGFDAPL

-1252 PLNLGTGEYYEVT
+1252 PLALGTGEFFEVT
-1265 NITGLGFDVVFKNS
+1265 EISGTGFKVVFKNS